1 MSEPATLRLHNRRAF
16 RRALTQLELEHDELW
31 EARMTDIHTAI
42 IRVAI
47 ENPDLLLQKVDE
59 VQREQVTS

>member
-1 MSEPATLRLHNRRAF
+1 
-16 RRALTQLELEHDELW
+16 
-31 EARMTDIHTAI
+31 MTDIHTAI

-47 ENPDLLLQKVDE
+47 ENPNLLLQKVEE